1 MTRPVIIRTPDA
13 MQEWS
18 RQMRSEG
25 KTIGFVP
32 TMGYLHEGHLE
43 LMRIARRQADTVVI
57 SIFVN
62 PLQFGPSEDLD
73 RYPRDLEGD
82 LDKAASVGV
91 DVVFAPTASDMYPR
105 GFQTTVEVSELS
117 KPLCGAKRPGHFR
130 GVTTVVAKLF
140 NIVLPHFAVFGR
152 KDYQQLQVIKRMVR
166 DLSMDLRI
174 LEGDTVREPD
184 GLAMSSR
191 NSYLSPEERSQAT
204 VLYRALTQTRDAVL
218 RGDITTPAQAVEMA
232 EEIISSAPLARIDY
246 VECLDAEELVPREDF
261 SVPMVLATA
270 VFFGSTRLIDNVVIP
285 AVGAPSEA

>member
-1 MTRPVIIRTPDA
+1 MARPVIIRTPEA

-18 RQMRSEG
+18 RQMRAQG
-25 KTIGFVP
+25 MTIGFVP
-32 TMGYLHEGHLE
+32 TMGYLHEGHLD
-43 LMRIARRQADTVVI
+43 LMRIARQQADLVVI

-91 DVVFAPTASDMYPR
+91 DLVFAPTARDMYPE
-105 GFQTTVEVSELS
+105 GFQTSVDVSELS

-166 DLSMDLRI
+166 DLSMNLDI
-174 LEGDTVREPD
+174 LEGETVRESD

-191 NSYLSPEERSQAT
+191 NAYLSPEERSQAT
-204 VLYRALTQTRDAVL
+204 VLYRALTRTRQAVL
-218 RGDITTPAQAVEMA
+218 DGRVATPEEAVRMA
-232 EEIISSAPLARIDY
+232 EDIISSAPLARIDY
-246 VECLDAEELVPREDF
+246 VECLDASELVPRDDF
-261 SVPMVLATA
+261 SRPMVLATA
-270 VFFGSTRLIDNVVIP
+270 VFFGKTRLIDNILIP
-285 AVGAPSEA
+285 ATLKGSQG